1 MPEKKSTAD
10 IIIEYGNIKGVSI
23 FLDGSAESDSA
34 KIGTPYSYFAQDKE
48 LTIFLVNLKSTTKEQ
63 LIPFLREKWE
73 ELGILLKSSQKE
85 TLESYIT
92 YKENHTDKDIIDFF
106 TDKIPS
112 TDLDALKMSLFLR
125 SEKGMNRDISLFK
138 QQIRERFGERG
149 AYISNLC
156 NSGYFENDFMIFYES
171 SPGDFDKFYELSV
184 GRELKAIFVHAG
196 MTHATLR
203 NIFEDKLIK
212 TRRYQLNS
220 FKIHG
225 FGGWNVDLIK
235 AVLEEYKNDT
245 EGYAKEFKIKIIEEE
260 TLPPSIIYDIILIS
274 FQED

>member
-1 MPEKKSTAD
+1 MPEKKSTAET
-10 IIIEYGNIKGVSI
+10 IIELCNKKGVSI
-23 FLDGSAESDSA
+23 FLDGSAESDTA
-34 KIGTPYSYFAQDKE
+34 KIGTPYSYFAKDKI
-48 LTIFLVNLKSTTKEQ
+48 LTIFLVNVKPTTIEQ
-63 LIPFLREKWE
+63 LVPFLREKWG
-73 ELGILLKSSQKE
+73 ELGVLLKASQRE
-85 TLESYIT
+85 TLESYIS

-106 TDKIPS
+106 IDKIPS

-125 SEKGMNRDISLFK
+125 SEKVMNHDISLFK

-156 NSGYFENDFMIFYES
+156 YSGYFETDFMSFYKSYPEE
-171 SPGDFDKFYELSV
+171 FDKFYELAV

-212 TRRYQLNS
+212 SRRYQLTS

-235 AVLEEYKNDT
+235 AVLEECKNDT
-245 EGYAKEFKIKIIEEE
+245 DGIGKEFQIKIIEEE
-260 TLPPSIIYDIILIS
+260 TLPPSVIYDII
-274 FQED
+274 

>member
-1 MPEKKSTAD
+1 MPLKQSTAD
-10 IIIEYGNIKGVSI
+10 TIIELCNKKGVSI
-23 FLDGSAESDSA
+23 FLDGSEESDTA
-34 KIGTPYSYFAQDKE
+34 KIGTPYSYGAKDKI
-48 LTIFLVNLKSTTKEQ
+48 LTIFLVNLKPTTTEQ
-63 LIPFLREKWE
+63 LMPFLRERWE
-73 ELGILLKSSQKE
+73 ELGVLLKASQKE

-125 SEKGMNRDISLFK
+125 SEKGMNHDISSFK

-156 NSGYFENDFMIFYES
+156 NSGYFENDFMNFYKSFPVE
-171 SPGDFDKFYELSV
+171 FDRFYELAV

-212 TRRYQLNS
+212 TRRYKLES
-220 FKIHG
+220 FKMHG

-235 AVLEEYKNDT
+235 AVLEEYKNDNDDIL
-245 EGYAKEFKIKIIEEE
+245 KEFQINIIEEE
-260 TLPPSIIYDIILIS
+260 ALPASIIYDIILIP
-274 FQED
+274 FQQE

>member
-1 MPEKKSTAD
+1 MPQKQSTAE
-10 IIIEYGNIKGVSI
+10 IIIGLCNKKGVSI
-23 FLDGSAESDSA
+23 FLDGNPDSDSA
-34 KIGTPYSYFAQDKE
+34 KIGTPYTYSSKDKI
-48 LTIFLVNLKSTTKEQ
+48 LTIYLVNLKSTTKEQ
-63 LIPFLREKWE
+63 LMPFLKERWE
-73 ELGILLKSSQKE
+73 DVGILLKASQTT
-85 TLESYIT
+85 TLELYIT

-125 SEKGMNRDISLFK
+125 SEKEMNRDISPFK

-156 NSGYFENDFMIFYES
+156 YSGYFENDFMNFYQS
-171 SPGDFDKFYELSV
+171 YPGDFDRFYELSV

-196 MTHATLR
+196 MTQGTLR
-203 NIFEDKLIK
+203 NIFEDKLIRA
-212 TRRYQLNS
+212 RRYQLSS

-235 AVLEEYKNDT
+235 SLIEEYRNENDRI
-245 EGYAKEFKIKIIEEE
+245 GKEFKITIIEEE
-260 TLPPSIIYDIILIS
+260 ELPPSVIYDVTLIP
-274 FQED
+274 FDK